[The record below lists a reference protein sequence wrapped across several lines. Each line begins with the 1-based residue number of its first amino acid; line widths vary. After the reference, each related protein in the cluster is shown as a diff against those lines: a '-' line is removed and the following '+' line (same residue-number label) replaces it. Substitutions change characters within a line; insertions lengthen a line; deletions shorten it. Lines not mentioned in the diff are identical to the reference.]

1 MGIFLKYTIRN
12 IWENKLRG
20 FLILFSLMISTFIM
34 FLNFVARDDI
44 IHQYEALHEE
54 SYRSYDIIVSHE
66 DSEEPF
72 FKEDKFKTKN
82 IDISNK
88 LSAIT
93 TFGVVDN
100 KDSLTLQ
107 LYGCNRKSYIDR
119 ELFVISQEDNFDNN
133 KDNQILISPQLAKNY
148 GYKLGD
154 KISIQTQAGAKE
166 YKVGDI
172 AKETG

>member
-1 MGIFLKYTIRN
+1 MRIFLKYTIRN

-66 DSEEPF
+66 DGEEPF

-82 IDISNK
+82 ID
-88 LSAIT
+88 
-93 TFGVVDN
+93 
-100 KDSLTLQ
+100 
-107 LYGCNRKSYIDR
+107 
-119 ELFVISQEDNFDNN
+119 
-133 KDNQILISPQLAKNY
+133 
-148 GYKLGD
+148 
-154 KISIQTQAGAKE
+154 
-166 YKVGDI
+166 
-172 AKETG
+172 